1 MEVEV
6 RLFAMLRE
14 CAGSQ
19 SVTVEL
25 RAGATVRDAIEAVA
39 RRPGM
44 GELIAR
50 MPVVMAVN
58 REYAAEDA
66 PLGPGDELALIPP
79 VSGGESDTAASAADD
94 AAGGFESGP
103 GYEAFMR
110 LVGNQVPGRPGY

>member
-14 CAGSQ
+14 RAGSE

-25 RAGATVRDAIEAVA
+25 ADGATVRDAIDAVG
-39 RRPGM
+39 RRSGM

-58 REYAAEDA
+58 REYASEDA

-79 VSGGESDTAASAADD
+79 VSGGE
-94 AAGGFESGP
+94 G
-103 GYEAFMR
+103 
-110 LVGNQVPGRPGY
+110 